1 MLQYEELRLKLLS
14 HEDALNDLADALGLE
29 KMKEEIAELEI
40 QMNALKSRK
49 QRLLEEKKQYS
60 YEIQKYKEFFNSD
73 ECRETRSEINYY
85 LRVIDEY
92 QQGINALFN
101 KTKNTVTYVEQLAG
115 LGDSYQEMKNR
126 LRSEIEEIK
135 QLTGQMSLD
144 YLDIVDMIEERV
156 RL

>member
-1 MLQYEELRLKLLS
+1 M
-14 HEDALNDLADALGLE
+14 
-29 KMKEEIAELEI
+29 
-40 QMNALKSRK
+40 
-49 QRLLEEKKQYS
+49 
-60 YEIQKYKEFFNSD
+60 
-73 ECRETRSEINYY
+73 RSEINYY

-115 LGDSYQEMKNR
+115 LDDSYQEMKNR